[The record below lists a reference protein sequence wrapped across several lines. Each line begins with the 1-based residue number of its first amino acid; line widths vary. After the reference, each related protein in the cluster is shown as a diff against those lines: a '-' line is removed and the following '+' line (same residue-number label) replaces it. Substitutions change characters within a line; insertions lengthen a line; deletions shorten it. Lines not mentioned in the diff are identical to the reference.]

1 LCNVPAIPAPSPAAA
16 SSLLRLLPTAIAA
29 TGFALLASAG
39 RAGNWPARPALREPL
54 SNLLLILAALAAAM
68 LLVQALGWLV
78 WDRLVPRYSGLR
90 LPRRLRQF
98 VAVLVMAMDF
108 VGVLAQVWNVALPA
122 VLATTGVIG
131 LVLGLALRRILTDFF
146 LWPAPR
152 NPVTARSGQSE
163 TTPKSDLKPVFDAG
177 SVKQNA
183 RGF

>member
-1 LCNVPAIPAPSPAAA
+1 VPAIPAPSPAAA
-16 SSLLRLLPTAIAA
+16 SSLLRVLPTAIAA
-29 TGFALLASAG
+29 TGFALLAWAG
-39 RAGNWPARPALREPL
+39 RAGNWPAPLPALREPL
-54 SNLLLILAALAAAM
+54 SNLLLSLAALAAAM

-90 LPRRLRQF
+90 LPRLLRQF

-152 NPVTARSGQSE
+152 NPVTARSGHTLQRE
-163 TTPKSDLKPVFDAG
+163 AG
-177 SVKQNA
+177 V
-183 RGF
+183 RR